1 MIDVLKAM
9 QAFVAVVESG
19 NFVSAA
25 EQLDTS
31 TAAISR
37 QVSGLETHLG
47 ARLLNRTTR
56 RLSLT
61 DAGQEYFS
69 RAQAILSDLE
79 EAEGAVG
86 QEVVQPRGQLRISA
100 PVSYA
105 IQELA
110 PVLPDFQKTYP
121 DLRLDIDLSDRV
133 VDLANDGIDIALRI
147 SRELTGQVVARKI
160 KEVAMIICAS
170 PDYVKRRGIPQ
181 TPEDIALH
189 ETLSYSY
196 LSTGDNWLLT
206 CNSTGQEVSVRIH
219 PHVHASNGDFLTTL
233 ALAGQGIMIQPEF
246 IVRKAL
252 AEGTLV
258 RILPD
263 WHLGMFHLY
272 AVYLSRK
279 YLPAKV
285 RAFIDFLVAT
295 A

>member
-69 RAQAILSDLE
+69 RAQSILSDLE
-79 EAEGAVG
+79 EAEGVVG

-100 PVSYA
+100 PLSYG

-110 PVLPDFQKTYP
+110 HILPEFQKKYP
-121 DLRLDIDLSDRV
+121 DLRLDIDLSDRL

-160 KEVAMIICAS
+160 KEVPMIICAS
-170 PDYVKRRGIPQ
+170 PDYLKRRGQPQ
-181 TPEDIALH
+181 SPEDIALH
-189 ETLSYSY
+189 DTLSYSY

-206 CNSTGQEVSVRIH
+206 CDSTGKETSVRIH
-219 PHVHASNGDFLTTL
+219 PHVHATNGDFLMTL
-233 ALAGQGIMIQPEF
+233 ALSGQGIVIQPEF

-252 AEGTLV
+252 ADGTLV
-258 RILPD
+258 RLLPD
-263 WHLGMFHLY
+263 WHLGTFHLY

-285 RAFIDFLVAT
+285 RAFIDFLVAS

>member
-31 TAAISR
+31 TAAMSR

-69 RAQAILSDLE
+69 RAQSILSDLE
-79 EAEGAVG
+79 EAEGVVG

-100 PVSYA
+100 PLSYG

-110 PVLPDFQKTYP
+110 HILPEFQTKYP

-160 KEVAMIICAS
+160 KEVPMIICAS
-170 PDYVKRRGIPQ
+170 PDYLKQRGQPQ
-181 TPEDIALH
+181 NPEEIALH
-189 ETLSYSY
+189 DTLSYTY

-206 CNSTGQEVSVRIH
+206 CESTGKEVSVRIH
-219 PHVHASNGDFLTTL
+219 PHVHATNGDFLTTL

-252 AEGTLV
+252 AEGSLV

-263 WHLGMFHLY
+263 WHLGTFHLY

-285 RAFIDFLVAT
+285 RAFIDFLVAS